1 MKRNK
6 SYRMVAIIQRIIET
20 TEIHFL
26 FVVAKFQNI
35 DFNTFLEN
43 YSINKRNQA
52 MLIETTNI

>member
-6 SYRMVAIIQRIIET
+6 SYRIVAIIQRIIET

-26 FVVAKFQNI
+26 FIVAKFQNI
-35 DFNTFLEN
+35 DFNKFLEN